1 MITDETREGIN
12 GHPLPKPP
20 GPPGPPSNQPDLGG
34 VDLTQD
40 TVEHPVDAPENT
52 NNTGNGQ
59 NTHKEGP
66 LVSDSAA
73 YEALKVEH
81 AKLSLSFNKME
92 GDLSNA
98 RQKIVGLENR
108 LGTGEIRSR
117 NDFLFY

>member
-12 GHPLPKPP
+12 GDNLPKPP
-20 GPPGPPSNQPDLGG
+20 GPPGPPSNQLDLSG

-40 TVEHPVDAPENT
+40 TVEHPVDAPEN
-52 NNTGNGQ
+52 NTGNGQ
-59 NTHKEGP
+59 TPQKEGP